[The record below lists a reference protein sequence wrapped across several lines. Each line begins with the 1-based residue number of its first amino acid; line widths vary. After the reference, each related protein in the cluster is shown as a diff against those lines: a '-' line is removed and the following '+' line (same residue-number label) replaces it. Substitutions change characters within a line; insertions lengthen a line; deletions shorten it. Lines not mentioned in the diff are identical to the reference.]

1 MKNNQFLLYL
11 PGLALVFCTK
21 AWPSLPTESRG
32 VFPEVSNHKH
42 ASNFLQTPQYH
53 QQHQSHTP
61 EIPNFNKNSE
71 RYQSPP
77 TQLPNYVEFNLKSID
92 LTSEPENLWHRIRRG
107 FAIQNVNST
116 QVPNRTAHL
125 LLDPQR
131 LRITLEKA
139 IPYLYHIVQEI
150 ERRGLPTEIALLP
163 FIESSFNPHA
173 TSRAGAA
180 GLWQFIPSTGR
191 YFNLKQDS
199 QRDERRDVIASTTA
213 ALDYLSL
220 LYEMY
225 GDWHL
230 ALAAYNWGEG
240 SVKRALEK
248 NRQLNLS
255 EDYNSLT
262 MPAETRNYLPKLQA
276 FKNIIETPEAF
287 GIDLPALDN
296 KPYFVTVY
304 GSKTVD
310 IKTAAKLADMSLTEF
325 RALNPGFK
333 HLIPLAAKTNLLL
346 PPEKADVFQTN
357 LQQYEAPVENLTH
370 NHLKG
375 SSNKPGVRTE
385 RSNNSAFSSYYQTKK
400 EKSTQRQSPNKKAE
414 KSTKKRAK

>member
-1 MKNNQFLLYL
+1 MKNNQFLLFLFGFAMFFCSKAWSSFPIEYRGTYPNASASTQASGFLQNPHHHSSILENPSLNRKSEWPQPSPPQL
-11 PGLALVFCTK
+11 PGHFEFKL
-21 AWPSLPTESRG
+21 
-32 VFPEVSNHKH
+32 
-42 ASNFLQTPQYH
+42 
-53 QQHQSHTP
+53 
-61 EIPNFNKNSE
+61 KN
-71 RYQSPP
+71 
-77 TQLPNYVEFNLKSID
+77 ID
-92 LTSEPENLWHRIRRG
+92 LTSEPENLWQRIRRG
-107 FAIQNVNST
+107 FAIQNVNSE
-116 QVPNRTAHL
+116 QVPNRTTQL
-125 LLDPQR
+125 IFDPQR
-131 LRITLEKA
+131 LRTTLEKA
-139 IPYLYHIVQEI
+139 IPYLYHIVEEL

-191 YFNLKQDS
+191 YFNLKQNS

-248 NRQLNLS
+248 NRQQNLS

-287 GIDLPALDN
+287 GINLPALDN
-296 KPYFVTVY
+296 KPYFVTVQ
-304 GSKTVD
+304 GFKSVD
-310 IKTAAKLADMSLTEF
+310 IKTAAKLADMSLSEF

-333 HLIPLAAKTNLLL
+333 NLIPSAPGTSLLL
-346 PPEKADVFQTN
+346 PPHKADLFEEN
-357 LQQYEAPVENLTH
+357 LQRYEGPTEEVLNNRLRG
-370 NHLKG
+370 N
-375 SSNKPGVRTE
+375 SNKPGVRID
-385 RSNNSAFSSYYQTKK
+385 RGNDSPFSSYYRSKTERSSQHHRPRKKTKK
-400 EKSTQRQSPNKKAE
+400 SEKKNK
-414 KSTKKRAK
+414 R